1 MYTGTAMLR
10 KSRKSLPCNLVS
22 ILLLEKRPGLEIW
35 TWWRQAKEINDIFA
49 FSEGFADGLGW
60 LLVHLPASQPF
71 RD

>member
-1 MYTGTAMLR
+1 MYTGRTWHNNAR
-10 KSRKSLPCNLVS
+10 EIKKIT
-22 ILLLEKRPGLEIW
+22 ILLLEKRSGLEIW
-35 TWWRQAKEINDIFA
+35 TWRQAKEINDIFA